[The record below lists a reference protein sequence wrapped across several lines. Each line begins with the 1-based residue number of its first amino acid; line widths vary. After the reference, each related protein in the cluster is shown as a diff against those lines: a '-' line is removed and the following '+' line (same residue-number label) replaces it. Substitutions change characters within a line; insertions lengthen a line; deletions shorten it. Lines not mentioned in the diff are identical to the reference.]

1 MLPKQRNLD
10 GEADSV
16 NEILTQEYM
25 FGNLNMLNVHWTAG
39 EPIFGVYLSCDSR
52 KPSFP
57 NPTANLV
64 SAKKVHSSASKLR
77 RGSVSFC
84 GIYGINISV
93 FVLLFSEGGI
103 FYFGAEP

>member
-10 GEADSV
+10 GVADSV

-39 EPIFGVYLSCDSR
+39 EPILGVYPSLDGR

-64 SAKKVHSSASKLR
+64 SAKKVHSSVSNFY
-77 RGSVSFC
+77 RGILNSFM
-84 GIYGINISV
+84 GMETGYV
-93 FVLLFSEGGI
+93 YPFFVLLLKESSFL
-103 FYFGAEP
+103 FF